1 MKGMISENYVNQGT
15 VMFSFILWLTWY
27 LIKQNVFLDIII
39 TFTKGPTV
47 HLLESA
53 VYYDYLT

>member
-39 TFTKGPTV
+39 TFTQGPTV
-47 HLLESA
+47 HPLESA
-53 VYYDYLT
+53 VYYYYLT